1 MHSSLQSSTGEDAIT
16 RPLLTIT
23 ELTRELGVTTRTLR
37 FYEQQG
43 LISPIRRGRTRLY
56 RAADRT
62 RLMLVLRGKRLG
74 FSLAEIREII
84 DMYGAAPGEIGQL
97 ERLLA
102 RIAERRA
109 ELEQKKRDIEQTL
122 AELDSVEDG
131 CRQRLTAIRGGRE

>member
-1 MHSSLQSSTGEDAIT
+1 
-16 RPLLTIT
+16 
-23 ELTRELGVTTRTLR
+23 VTTRTLR

-43 LISPIRRGRTRLY
+43 LIAPIRRGRTRLY

-74 FSLAEIREII
+74 FTLAEIREIV
-84 DMYGAAPGEIGQL
+84 DMYGAAPGEVGQL
-97 ERLLA
+97 QLLLA

-131 CRQRLTAIRGGRE
+131 CRHRLNTIMGGRD